1 MIKVKISITG
11 ASEEINLAQFLG
23 NDNNVYKNCK
33 FYVNEKIKEADF
45 WFIFDQVNPDDNEC
59 LVNPK
64 NVFLLIAEVAHS
76 KEYFSFPRMLEYLKQ
91 FNKVYTCYE
100 TYSNNQVYGLPFV
113 SWMINANHGSSMN
126 AKHPRDFNY
135 FSNLKSL
142 NKSEKISVF
151 CSNRA
156 ATESHRQRLRFVHS
170 LKSHFKDRL
179 VWYGNGVNQIA
190 QKWDGIAPFKYH
202 IALENQSSY
211 NVITEKLYDSF
222 LGLSYPI
229 YHGAPNVNDY
239 FSIKSMSSI
248 DIKDLQ
254 SSIMKIEELTQGNIW
269 EKNIDYIVE
278 SKNKCLNEF
287 NVYHRIGEICMKSN
301 LNNDQIHKQKVKLK
315 SVFTSYDY
323 KRFVNKL
330 SKLLIRAGRKGTKI
344 SMS

>member
-1 MIKVKISITG
+1 MIKVKISVMG
-11 ASEEINLAQFLG
+11 APSEINLSQFLG
-23 NDNNVYKNCK
+23 NENNVYKNCK

-59 LVNPK
+59 YVSPK
-64 NVFLLIAEVAHS
+64 NVFLLVAEVAHP
-76 KEYFSFPRMLEYLKQ
+76 KEHFSYPRMLSHLKQ

-100 TYSNNQVYGLPFV
+100 TYSKNEVYALPFL
-113 SWMINANHGSSMN
+113 SWMINANHGDSLN
-126 AKHPRDFNY
+126 ERHLRDFKY

-142 NKSEKISVF
+142 PKSEKISVF

-170 LKSHFKDRL
+170 LKNHFKDKL

-239 FSIKSMSSI
+239 FSSKSMTSI

-254 SSIMKIEELTQGNIW
+254 SSIMKIEELIDSNIW
-269 EKNIDYIVE
+269 EKNIDYIIE
-278 SKNKCLNEF
+278 SKNKCINEF
-287 NVYHRIGEICMKSN
+287 NVYHRIAEICMQSN
-301 LNNDQIHKQKVKLK
+301 LNVAQINKEKVKLN
-315 SVFTSYDY
+315 SVFTTYDY
-323 KRFVNKL
+323 KRLLHKL
-330 SKLLIRAGRKGTKI
+330 SNVFIRVGRNGKKI